1 MMKRKEMINFTID
14 AGVLA
19 LPPMPV
25 PYDVE
30 YEKRYIPRFIAN
42 IRSLQMLERRSIA
55 TVSYEFDIRQIL
67 LKSGCDLKVKSIRD
81 RITKLKNAGMDISY
95 ADKDLSFFHDIF
107 FRINPIPGKKP
118 RGKIGIYENAPLDQV
133 DQRKPDKVVYDK
145 TVYPENKHFFLKSSF
160 SKYLGYLA
168 ELNKEYK
175 SEEMI
180 FMVTSGDQAVVKTAV
195 NYGGYSNVVNVVG
208 VQKTLEL
215 CPQDDGSVVLN
226 TKEYIS
232 NTPGNG
238 AVLLEF
244 GKDITHEAV
253 DKVIRNNRESGTVF
267 YYYLET
273 LKSIARFITDKIC
286 IAGNPFKLVEMISAH
301 GCLCSL
307 DSLSYHYC
315 TQRKFTNHAGQ
326 KEVFR
331 MHLKPVTKKRTAIRI
346 YLKWDVSK
354 FFIGNIGNH
363 PLTHTPFNTCSQE
376 PCLEYK
382 QGYELQERYKQNK
395 PQKESKNNSGLKGK
409 NGGNPGKGPGS
420 GRHGGRG

>member
-1 MMKRKEMINFTID
+1 MINFTID

-19 LPPMPV
+19 LPPMPI

-55 TVSYEFDIRQIL
+55 TVSYEFNIREIL
-67 LKSGCDLKVKSIRD
+67 INSGCDLKVKSIRN

-95 ADKDLSFFHDIF
+95 ADKDLNFFQDIF
-107 FRINPIPGKKP
+107 FRLNPNPGKKP
-118 RGKIGIYENAPLDQV
+118 RGKIGIYENAPLNRV
-133 DQRKPDKVVYDK
+133 DQRRTDEVVYDE
-145 TVYPENKHFFLKSSF
+145 TLYPENKKVFFNSSF

-168 ELNKEYK
+168 ELNRKYK

-180 FMVTSGDQAVVKTAV
+180 FMVTSGDHAVVKTTV
-195 NYGGYSNVVNVVG
+195 KFLRSNYDGYSNVNVVG

-215 CPQDDGSVVLN
+215 CPQDDGAAVLN

-238 AVLLEF
+238 DRLLEF
-244 GKDITHEAV
+244 GKDIAHEAL
-253 DKVIRNNRESGTVF
+253 DKAIRSGGQSGTVF

-273 LKSIARFITDKIC
+273 LKSMARFILGKSY
-286 IAGNPFKLVEMISAH
+286 IADNPFRLVEMINAH

-307 DSLSYHYC
+307 DSLTYQYC
-315 TQRKFTNHAGQ
+315 TQRTFTNHTGQ
-326 KEVFR
+326 KEVFL
-331 MHLKPVTKKRTAIRI
+331 MHLKPVTKRKTAVRI

-363 PLTHTPFNTCSQE
+363 PLTHTPSNTCSKE
-376 PCLEYK
+376 PCPEYN
-382 QGYELQERYKQNK
+382 QGYELQNK
-395 PQKESKNNSGLKGK
+395 YQKERKNNPGLKAK
-409 NGGNPGKGPGS
+409 K
-420 GRHGGRG
+420 